1 MKEKRRQNGLK
12 GLIVGIVLICLVLGY
27 YYYLSNKK
35 TDDSEVQA
43 VKATA
48 VQEAL
53 MRNLDNN
60 YPPSPREVLKYY
72 GQITQCFYNE
82 TYTDEEFKELA
93 LQIQRM
99 YDDELATNKT
109 EAQYLNDLKWDV
121 DDMRSREIVIS
132 SFAPA
137 SSTDVEYFSQDGF
150 DWAKIRCS
158 FTMRKGTSLAS
169 SNEVFLLRKDADGHW
184 KIYGWKLAEN

>member
-132 SFAPA
+132 SYAPA